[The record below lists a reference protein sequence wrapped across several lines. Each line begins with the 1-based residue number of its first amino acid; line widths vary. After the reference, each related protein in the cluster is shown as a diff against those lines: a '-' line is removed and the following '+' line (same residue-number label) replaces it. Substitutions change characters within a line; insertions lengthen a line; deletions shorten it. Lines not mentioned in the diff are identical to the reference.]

1 MSHLRFASLPLLG
14 ALLLAAGSCSGKSP
28 ITPPVQV
35 ARPSAQATAGVTF
48 RVTAPASTPAGDTVF
63 VAGDFQGWN
72 PRDPAYALTKQPDGR
87 WTITLAL
94 PAGTPI
100 QFKFTRGGW
109 DRVEKGPNGEELS
122 NRTLT
127 PDGVSTYD
135 FTVARW
141 ADISGTPGTI
151 VGHVESFSYAPF
163 LGGRKIW
170 VYLPPDYAST
180 TRHYPV
186 LYMHDGQNLFDVRTS
201 FAGEWQV
208 DEACEQLIA
217 SGEIRPVIVIGI
229 ENGGASRL
237 TEYTPWPASG
247 YGGGGGDAYLTA
259 IRDLLKPEVDRR
271 YRTLV
276 GESNTFMA
284 GSSLGG
290 LISAYA
296 GYHYSETFRRVA
308 CVSPSLWWDNRHMIA
323 DATARGRPDVV
334 RWYQDMGTIEEGTT
348 RDANGNGIDDYIEDL
363 RAMRDVLVGQGLV
376 IDVDLKSIEAAGH
389 RHNESYWAQRVPGM
403 LRFLVGAP
411 NTTSVP

>member
-1 MSHLRFASLPLLG
+1 MFPLRIATQVLLG
-14 ALLLAAGSCSGKSP
+14 ALLLACASCSGRSP
-28 ITPPVQV
+28 VSPP
-35 ARPSAQATAGVTF
+35 ARAQRAGAEATAGVTF
-48 RVTAPASTPAGDTVF
+48 RVLAPATTPAGDSVF
-63 VAGDFQGWN
+63 IAGDFQGWN
-72 PRDPAYALTKQPDGR
+72 PRNPAYALTRQLDGR
-87 WTITLAL
+87 WTISLPL
-94 PAGTPI
+94 PAGAPI

-109 DRVEKGPNGEELS
+109 DRVEKGPNGEELP

-141 ADISGTPGTI
+141 ADISGSPGTI
-151 VGHVESFSYAPF
+151 VGHVESFTYSPF

-170 VYLPPDYAST
+170 VYLPPGYASS

-217 SGEIRPVIVIGI
+217 AGDISPVIVIGI
-229 ENGGASRL
+229 ENGGASRIN
-237 TEYTPWPASG
+237 EYTPWPASG
-247 YGGGGGDAYLTA
+247 YGGGGGNAYLTA

-276 GESNTFMA
+276 GESHTYMA

-296 GYHYSETFRRVA
+296 GYHYAETFRRVA

-323 DATARGRPDVV
+323 DAAAQGRPDVT
-334 RWYQDMGTIEEGTT
+334 RWYQDMGTIEGGTT
-348 RDANGNGIDDYIEDL
+348 QDANGNGIDDYIDDL
-363 RAMRDVLVGQGLV
+363 RAMRDVLAGQGLQAGL
-376 IDVDLKSIEAAGH
+376 DLESIEAAGH

-403 LRFLVGAP
+403 LRFLVGRP

>member
-1 MSHLRFASLPLLG
+1 MNPLRIASSALLG
-14 ALLLAAGSCSGKSP
+14 ALLLASGSCSGRSP
-28 ITPPVQV
+28 LSPPAEA
-35 ARPSAQATAGVTF
+35 ARARSAATAGVTF
-48 RVTAPASTPAGDTVF
+48 RVTAPSNTPAGDSVF
-63 VAGDFQGWN
+63 IAGDFQGWN
-72 PRDPAYALTKQPDGR
+72 PRNPAYALTKQLDGR
-87 WTITLAL
+87 WTITLPL
-94 PAGTPI
+94 PAGSPI

-109 DRVEKGPNGEELS
+109 DRVEKGPNGEEIS

-135 FTVARW
+135 FAVARW
-141 ADISGTPGTI
+141 ADTGSPGTI
-151 VGHVESFSYAPF
+151 VGHVESFTYVPF

-170 VYLPPDYAST
+170 VYLPPDYASG

-201 FAGEWQV
+201 FSGEWQV

-217 SGEIRPVIVIGI
+217 SGEINPVIVIGI
-229 ENGGASRL
+229 ENGGANRIN
-237 TEYTPWPASG
+237 EYTPWPSSG
-247 YGGGGGDAYLTA
+247 YGGGGGNAYLTA

-296 GYHYSETFRRVA
+296 GYHYSGTFRRVA

-323 DATARGRPDVV
+323 DAAAQGRPDVT
-334 RWYQDMGTIEEGTT
+334 RWYQDMGTLENGTMQ
-348 RDANGNGIDDYIEDL
+348 DSNGNGVDDSIDEL
-363 RAMRDVLVGQGLV
+363 RAMRDVLIGQGLEV
-376 IDVDLKSIEAAGH
+376 NVDLKSLEATGH

-403 LRFLVGAP
+403 LRFLVGRSITA
-411 NTTSVP
+411 SVP